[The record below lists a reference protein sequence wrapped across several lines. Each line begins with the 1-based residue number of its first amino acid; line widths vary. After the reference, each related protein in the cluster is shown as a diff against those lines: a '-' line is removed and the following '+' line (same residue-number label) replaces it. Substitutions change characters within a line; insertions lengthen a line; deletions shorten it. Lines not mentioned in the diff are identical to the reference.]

1 MRPFIRFVVVV
12 FMLMNSIPAIAQ
24 TTSPRPT
31 IDPEGE
37 FTETYQFENITLRY
51 PKGLLVTTNNMQI
64 TIAFDELLRDFITIA
79 PPQAFDY
86 FGIPNDTLEIA
97 TQAVYD
103 TFIASFPNETRTYD
117 EIVEPITFA
126 GYEMNTFLMQ
136 GTMGDVYA
144 YVFAIDDHVFAVTH
158 IIQGNVYPL
167 ELERRVLE
175 RIIESMVVDGV
186 SPEATP
192 DIFAEATPAIETTPS
207 SPDSTA
213 NIRSMP
219 PADVIDAVE
228 LGQAVRLYDGQITI
242 NIPAEWVVDEA
253 ASAIATSEGVLS
265 QIYDQQAVMPETDG
279 AIQIIPPTRM
289 SELGITEINADS
301 VTSYLHDYYADAVRY
316 TYADA
321 EYPFYYLD
329 VMGEDI
335 PPGAFMW
342 IWQYGDNPQDVVV
355 FLGTLGD
362 YEAFEPILLA
372 IRQSLVYT
380 AP

>member
-1 MRPFIRFVVVV
+1 MRSFIRFVVVL
-12 FMLMNSIPAIAQ
+12 MLMNSMSVIAQ

-37 FTETYQFENITLRY
+37 FTETYQYENITLRY

-64 TIAFDELLRDFITIA
+64 TISFDELLRDFITIA

-97 TQAVYD
+97 TQAVYEAL
-103 TFIASFPNETRTYD
+103 IASFPDETRTYD

-126 GYEMNTFLMQ
+126 GYEMKAFLMQ

-144 YVFAIDDHVFAVTH
+144 YVFAIDDHIFAVTH
-158 IIQGNVYPL
+158 IIQGDVYPL

-175 RIIESMVVDGV
+175 RIIASMEIAGV

-192 DIFAEATPAIETTPS
+192 DEGIESTPAM
-207 SPDSTA
+207 PDATA

-253 ASAIATSEGVLS
+253 ASAIATSEVVLS
-265 QIYDQQAVMPETDG
+265 QIYDQQAVMPDTAG
-279 AIQIIPPTRM
+279 AIQIISPPRM

-301 VTSYLHDYYADAVRY
+301 VTSYLHEYYADAVRY

-329 VMGEDI
+329 IMGEDI
-335 PPGAFMW
+335 PSGAFIW
-342 IWQYGDNPQDVVV
+342 IWQYDDNPQDVVV
-355 FLGTLGD
+355 FLGRLGD
-362 YEAFEPILLA
+362 YEAFESILLA